1 MNIIKKHQFLI
12 ISVITLFCFSFSGCI
27 ETFQDIIIDDN
38 YYQNAPRDP
47 FVFNRIKLVGSN
59 FFINVSYGGGCEEH
73 EFVLIATSFMESYP
87 VQVNVL
93 LSHEDNDDPCDA
105 WITEEMA
112 FNISPL
118 KKAWQEQY
126 NKISGTIMINL
137 DGWEEQITY
146 DF

>member
-1 MNIIKKHQFLI
+1 
-12 ISVITLFCFSFSGCI
+12 
-27 ETFQDIIIDDN
+27 
-38 YYQNAPRDP
+38 
-47 FVFNRIKLVGSN
+47 
-59 FFINVSYGGGCEEH
+59 
-73 EFVLIATSFMESYP
+73 MESYP

-112 FNISPL
+112 FNLSPL

-126 NKISGTIMINL
+126 NKISGKILINL
-137 DGWEEQITY
+137 QGWEEQIIY